1 MRKKILYVFLI
12 IMLAVNA
19 VLLYLIID
27 KRMNKSPKQGRSYL
41 IEELHFSKEQKD
53 QFFLL
58 DEEHR
63 KRMMKIDDESLKLR
77 ELLFS
82 SYDTEAESRDSLMIR
97 FGNLEAERQDEL
109 FSFFGKVR
117 ELCDEEQV
125 KKFDEI
131 IQKALHRRG
140 PKPPGGK
147 HGGPP
152 RH

>member
-1 MRKKILYVFLI
+1 
-12 IMLAVNA
+12 MLVINA

-27 KRMNKSPKQGRSYL
+27 KKMNKPSKQGRSYL
-41 IEELHFSKEQKD
+41 IEELHFSDEQKE

-58 DEEHR
+58 DEQHR
-63 KRMMKIDDESLKLR
+63 KKMMKIDDESLELR

-82 SYDTEAESRDSLMIR
+82 SYDQKAKSRDSLMIR
-97 FGNLEAERQDEL
+97 FGNLEAARQDEL

-117 ELCDEEQV
+117 ELCNEEQV
-125 KKFDEI
+125 KKFDKI

-140 PKPPGGK
+140 PKPPGEK

-152 RH
+152 RPPGH